1 MAEWLF
7 QVPSWLQGW
16 AVGLGIP
23 LLVLLLV
30 SSALIER
37 SGPIRL
43 RHWAEEAGGKL
54 RLLYGAPRQLETF
67 RLWIA
72 LAARLAPL
80 LLWAALSGFLRGA
93 VTRPLLV
100 AGVAVALVVTA
111 TELLNRFLV
120 ELYAEASL
128 RRLTPLYV
136 ALRWLLLPAIFF
148 ASWLVPDSRDA
159 DEEPEDEVSE
169 DELEA
174 FIDVGR
180 REGILEKGEGEL
192 LQSIVDFGD
201 TQAKSVMT
209 PRVEIVCAPLGS
221 SIEQLAELFF
231 ESKHSRLPLYRDAID
246 QIVGV
251 LHIRDLFEASRRSE
265 AEFDA
270 APLTKSPH
278 FVPESKPLDD
288 LLRELQSRSL
298 QMAIVVDEYGGVAGL
313 VTVEDLLEEIVG
325 EINDEHEKE
334 LVEPQAL
341 DGGGWRLE
349 GRTDLDQIEPLC
361 GVDLSELPYE
371 TVSGLVCGELG
382 FVPKSGASF
391 TTHGL
396 RFSVEEADQR
406 RVTLLTVRQH
416 EPVTASGRPESE

>member
-1 MAEWLF
+1 MVEQLS
-7 QVPSWLQGW
+7 QVPRWLQGW

-54 RLLYGAPRQLETF
+54 RLLYGTPRQLESF
-67 RLWIA
+67 RLLLA
-72 LAARLAPL
+72 LAARLSPL

-93 VTRPLLV
+93 VTQPLLV
-100 AGVAVALVVTA
+100 AGVAVALLVTA

-128 RRLTPLYV
+128 RRLTPLYR
-136 ALRWLLLPAIFF
+136 ALRWLLLAPILC

-180 REGILEKGEGEL
+180 REGILEKGEGEW

-209 PRVEIVCAPLGS
+209 PRVEIVSAPIDAS
-221 SIEQLAELFF
+221 FEELAELFF
-231 ESKHSRLPLYRDAID
+231 ESKHSRLPLFSGAID

-251 LHIRDLFEASRRSE
+251 LHIRDLFEVSRHST
-265 AEFDA
+265 ADFDA
-270 APLTKSPH
+270 APWTKSPH

-313 VTVEDLLEEIVG
+313 ITVEDLLEEIVG

-341 DGGGWRLE
+341 DDGGWRLE

-382 FVPKSGASF
+382 FVPKKGAHYA
-391 TTHGL
+391 THGL
-396 RFSVEEADQR
+396 RFTVEQADQR
-406 RVTLLTVRQH
+406 RVTLLTVRQQK
-416 EPVTASGRPESE
+416 PVTASDRPEGD